1 MIQNLQTKEQITY
14 ENFGFTRRMVKMEA
28 PRFRIDPM
36 THRDAR
42 LGEDIVTNPANVGP
56 GTVLRGSLAQ
66 RAKASPIILQ
76 LSHSLPYQV
85 ATPVSQAAAHLI
97 VALSGPAGGNPNHI
111 DGWQIHGEFPIRD
124 RTATHN
130 SLAAP
135 RGIAIDANFIWI
147 AQGTTLWRMTHGF
160 TAITQITP
168 SATAIPAIN
177 GLASNGTDL
186 FTTDGT
192 AFYRIVISGTTYTWS
207 TQATLG
213 FPVAR
218 IGCFTGRYFIGHDS
232 VNALLRQW
240 QIDGS
245 LWRSIPYLEPNFMG
259 VLMLNGFPHLVKQ
272 IGSLS
277 AVQLLP
283 ARI

>member
-97 VALSGPAGGNPNHI
+97 VA
-111 DGWQIHGEFPIRD
+111 
-124 RTATHN
+124 
-130 SLAAP
+130 
-135 RGIAIDANFIWI
+135 
-147 AQGTTLWRMTHGF
+147 
-160 TAITQITP
+160 
-168 SATAIPAIN
+168 
-177 GLASNGTDL
+177 
-186 FTTDGT
+186 
-192 AFYRIVISGTTYTWS
+192 IS
-207 TQATLG
+207 
-213 FPVAR
+213 
-218 IGCFTGRYFIGHDS
+218 
-232 VNALLRQW
+232 
-240 QIDGS
+240 
-245 LWRSIPYLEPNFMG
+245 
-259 VLMLNGFPHLVKQ
+259 
-272 IGSLS
+272 
-277 AVQLLP
+277 
-283 ARI
+283 